1 VAGEELMD
9 VVHNSKRRLGA
20 GRSRNK
26 AACSD
31 QDGLLRIAVDQGR
44 SDRRDWSTAIWA
56 KSQAAKEIE
65 FLVQASSSERAAG
78 WKLPNV
84 IFLSESRQASRP
96 KLPTAPI
103 VSFPFLGAL
112 RRKAAVLEK

>member
-1 VAGEELMD
+1 MKLFINIRSKSPISLYTFGYRWVAGEELMD

-44 SDRRDWSTAIWA
+44 SDRRD
-56 KSQAAKEIE
+56 
-65 FLVQASSSERAAG
+65 
-78 WKLPNV
+78 
-84 IFLSESRQASRP
+84 
-96 KLPTAPI
+96 
-103 VSFPFLGAL
+103 
-112 RRKAAVLEK
+112 